1 MHILRGNGFSLRKTK
16 GKNKMRTKTAK
27 KVKTVKV
34 NTTVKGLETTLKSFM
49 LNSQFKEV
57 GEKMLA
63 VMKTEMSNIIDNE
76 TRASYIAPREV
87 EYSLVEKKLPSR
99 FKNRRG
105 AKGRI
110 YIHKGEYYNLSELCN
125 LFNLN
130 YMMVHQRIKK
140 GWNLLRVF
148 GVENHR
154 VDNYIKE
161 NMEEMKK

>member
-1 MHILRGNGFSLRKTK
+1 MILQLKTK
-16 GKNKMRTKTAK
+16 GKKMKAKTAK
-27 KVKTVKV
+27 KVKTAKV

-76 TRASYIAPREV
+76 TKASYIAPREV
-87 EYSLVEKKLPSR
+87 DYSLVEKKLPAR
-99 FKNRRG
+99 FKNRTG

-110 YIHKGEYYNLSELCN
+110 YIHKGEYYNLTELCN

-130 YMMVHQRIKK
+130 YLMVHKRIRC
-140 GWNLLRVF
+140 GWDLLRVF
-148 GVENHR
+148 GVESHR
-154 VDNYIKE
+154 VDNYIKK

>member
-1 MHILRGNGFSLRKTK
+1 
-16 GKNKMRTKTAK
+16 MRTKTAK
-27 KVKTVKV
+27 KAKTVKD
-34 NTTVKGLETTLKSFM
+34 NTKFKELEDSIKSFM

-63 VMKTEMSNIIDNE
+63 FMKTEMSNIIDNE
-76 TRASYIAPREV
+76 TKASYIAPREV

-99 FKNRRG
+99 FKNRKG

-110 YIHKGEYYNLSELCN
+110 YIHRGEYYNLSELCN

-130 YMMVHQRIKK
+130 YMMVHQRIRS
-140 GWNLLRVF
+140 GWSLLRVF

-154 VDNYIKE
+154 VDNFIKE
-161 NMEEMKK
+161 NMEKMKK

>member
-1 MHILRGNGFSLRKTK
+1 
-16 GKNKMRTKTAK
+16 
-27 KVKTVKV
+27 
-34 NTTVKGLETTLKSFM
+34 M

-63 VMKTEMSNIIDNE
+63 VMKTEMSNIVESE
-76 TRASYIAPREV
+76 TKASYIAPREV
-87 EYSLVEKKLPSR
+87 EYSLVENKLPPHL
-99 FKNRRG
+99 KNR
-105 AKGRI
+105 KGKKCRI
-110 YIHKGEYYNLSELCN
+110 YIHKGEYYNLTEMCS
-125 LFNLN
+125 LFRLN
-130 YMMVHQRIKK
+130 YSMVLQRIHN